1 MKITEMD
8 LIYNNSCQDFKECTK
23 CPFNKNTLACNLL
36 LCSGET
42 RTVKTVVDMI
52 TQSYKNIEKLILR
65 KENKK

>member
-8 LIYNNSCQDFKECTK
+8 LIYNNSCSDFKDCRQ
-23 CPFNKNTLACNLL
+23 CPFNENNLACNLL

-42 RTVKTVVDMI
+42 RTVKTVVDII
-52 TQSYKNIEKLILR
+52 TESYNSIEKLIPR